1 MSNKTGLPGSAQ
13 PWGRSVE
20 NRLGKLE
27 RTAGLTTD
35 VLDGLQ
41 GAVDK
46 TVVATFSLGQQFLN
60 GVGPGKV
67 DLTLPTEVQFVSST
81 GLFEVTVSAS
91 GMCMAGANLGV
102 SFESLE
108 YPIDIYFDV
117 PQWGVVSGSAD
128 ADVRYVPFSYSKSN
142 IMSTRPGIY
151 KFSLYAFVNTTITV
165 NSQAFLQDAQISVKA
180 V

>member
-1 MSNKTGLPGSAQ
+1 MANKTGLPGSAQ
-13 PWGRSVE
+13 PWGRTVE
-20 NRLGKLE
+20 DRLSKVE
-27 RTAGLTTD
+27 RATGLNTAA
-35 VLDGLQ
+35 LDGM
-41 GAVDK
+41 GSMVDK
-46 TVVATFSLGQQFLN
+46 TVVATFSLGQQWLN
-60 GVGPGKV
+60 GVNGQSA
-67 DLTLPTEVQFVSST
+67 LTLPTEVQFVSST

-108 YPIDIYFDV
+108 YPANIYFDV
-117 PQWGVVSGSAD
+117 PDYGVVAGSAN
-128 ADVRYVPFSYSKSN
+128 ADVRYVPFSASRST
-142 IMSTRPGIY
+142 IMNTRPGIY